1 MTQTR
6 KIISP
11 IVLFF
16 LMTLTSIGYAQNALF
31 LRNSIIAELP
41 ATDLDSLLEAIS
53 EKLDDVAS
61 TESSTW
67 ISEAGDTTST
77 LKVTGDYE
85 KNGLNC
91 RRLEIETTQQSQRV
105 VTNYGFCNADG
116 NWLMDAEE

>member
-6 KIISP
+6 KIISL
-11 IVLFF
+11 IVLSF

-31 LRNSIIAELP
+31 LRNSVIAELS

-53 EKLDDVAS
+53 EKLNDDTS

-91 RRLEIETTQQSQRV
+91 RRLEIDTIRQSQKA

-116 NWLMDAEE
+116 NWLMDAQ

>member
-53 EKLDDVAS
+53 EKLDDDAS

-91 RRLEIETTQQSQRV
+91 RRLEIDTIRQSQKA

-116 NWLMDAEE
+116 NWLMDAQ

>member
-6 KIISP
+6 KINLL
-11 IVLFF
+11 IVLSL

-31 LRNSIIAELP
+31 LRNSVIAELS

-53 EKLDDVAS
+53 EKLNDDTS

-77 LKVTGDYE
+77 LIVTSDYE
-85 KNGLNC
+85 KNNLNC
-91 RRLEIETTQQSQRV
+91 RRLEVETARQSQRV
-105 VTNYGFCNADG
+105 VTNYGFCNTDG
-116 NWLMDAEE
+116 NWLMDAQ

>member
-41 ATDLDSLLEAIS
+41 PTDLDSLLEAIS

-61 TESSTW
+61 PESSTW

-91 RRLEIETTQQSQRV
+91 RRLEIDTIRQSQKA

-116 NWLMDAEE
+116 NWLMDAQ

>member
-6 KIISP
+6 KIISL
-11 IVLFF
+11 IVLSF

-53 EKLDDVAS
+53 EKLNDDTS

-77 LKVTGDYE
+77 LIVTSDYE
-85 KNGLNC
+85 KNNLNC
-91 RRLEIETTQQSQRV
+91 RRLEIDTIRQSQKA

-116 NWLMDAEE
+116 NWLMDAQ

>member
-6 KIISP
+6 KIISL
-11 IVLFF
+11 IVLSF

-31 LRNSIIAELP
+31 LRNSVIAELS

-53 EKLDDVAS
+53 EKLNDNTS

-77 LKVTGDYE
+77 LIVTSDYE
-85 KNGLNC
+85 KNNLNC
-91 RRLEIETTQQSQRV
+91 RRLEIDTIRQSQKA

-116 NWLMDAEE
+116 NWLMDAQ

>member
-61 TESSTW
+61 PESSTW

-91 RRLEIETTQQSQRV
+91 RRLEIDTIRQSQKA

-116 NWLMDAEE
+116 NWLMDAQ

>member
-41 ATDLDSLLEAIS
+41 ATDLNSLLEAIS

-67 ISEAGDTTST
+67 ISETGDTTST

-91 RRLEIETTQQSQRV
+91 RRLEIDTIRQSQKA

-116 NWLMDAEE
+116 NWLMDAQ

>member
-1 MTQTR
+1 MTQTK
-6 KIISP
+6 KIISL
-11 IVLFF
+11 IVLSF

-31 LRNSIIAELP
+31 LRNSVIAELS

-53 EKLDDVAS
+53 EKLNDNTS

-91 RRLEIETTQQSQRV
+91 RRLEIDTIRQSQKA

-116 NWLMDAEE
+116 NWLMDAQ

>member
-6 KIISP
+6 KIISL
-11 IVLFF
+11 IVLSF

-53 EKLDDVAS
+53 EKLDDDVS

-67 ISEAGDTTST
+67 ISESGDTTST
-77 LKVTGDYE
+77 LIVTSDYK
-85 KNGLNC
+85 KNDLDC
-91 RRLEIETTQQSQRV
+91 RGLEIDTIQQSQRV
-105 VTNYGFCNADG
+105 VTNYGFCNVDG
-116 NWLMDAEE
+116 NWLMDAQ

>member
-1 MTQTR
+1 MTQTK
-6 KIISP
+6 KIISL
-11 IVLFF
+11 IVLSF

-53 EKLDDVAS
+53 EKLNDVSS
-61 TESSTW
+61 TENSTW

-85 KNGLNC
+85 KNDLKC
-91 RRLEIETTQQSQRV
+91 RRLEIDTIRQSQKA
-105 VTNYGFCNADG
+105 VTNYNFCNVDD
-116 NWLMDAEE
+116 NWLMDAQ